1 MPRAKTRRDFLQNAT
16 AVGIGFWVS
25 GGQAVAQSRSANEKL
40 NIAIIGVEG
49 QGGWNL
55 GQLARTGQNIVAL
68 CDAHESRAAKARR
81 RFPKARF
88 CADFR
93 GIVDRKD
100 VDAVL
105 VATPDHVHAPATM
118 AALRAG
124 KHVYCEKP
132 LTHTVFEARQVA
144 EMASRMKRVTQMGTQ
159 IHAGNNYR
167 RVVELIES
175 KAIGAVRE
183 VHVWVGKA
191 WVGHD
196 RPTDTPVKPPG
207 LHYDLWLGPAPH
219 RPYHPDYLP
228 AKWRGWWDFGGGTLA
243 DMACHYCDLPFW
255 ALKLKHPHTIEA
267 DGPTAHPESAP
278 AQLRVR
284 YAFGARGDLP
294 PVTFTWHHG
303 GLRPAAFAEGKLP
316 SWKGDGVWF
325 VGDKGSML
333 AGYNNYKLLPEKDF
347 AGFKPPEPYIPNS
360 IGHHREWIEACKT
373 GGPTT
378 CNFAYSGALSETVLL
393 GNVAHRSGVKLE
405 WDAKHL
411 KVTNSP
417 EAQALIHKPY
427 RAGWVL

>member
-1 MPRAKTRRDFLQNAT
+1 MPRAKTRRDFLQKAT
-16 AVGIGFWVS
+16 AAGVGFWVT
-25 GGQAVAQSRSANEKL
+25 GRQAVAQSRSANEKL

-55 GQLARTGQNIVAL
+55 NQLARTGQNIVAL

-93 GIVDRKD
+93 GVVDRKD

-105 VATPDHVHAPATM
+105 VATPDHVHAAATM

-144 EMASRMKRVTQMGTQ
+144 DMAARMKRVTQMGTQ

-196 RPTDTPVKPPG
+196 RPTKGQPTPPG
-207 LHYDLWLGPAPH
+207 LNYDLWIGPAPH
-219 RPYHPDYLP
+219 RPYHEDYLP
-228 AKWRGWWDFGGGTLA
+228 MKWRGWWDFGGGTLA

-255 ALKLKHPHTIEA
+255 ALKLNHPKTIEA
-267 DGPTAHPESAP
+267 DGPKVHPESAP
-278 AQLRVR
+278 ARLRVSKNFTPQVFDR
-284 YAFGARGDLP
+284 FKMANARKFKIDFVGAITLTFNVFGPDSTLAP
-294 PVTFTWHHG
+294 QTF
-303 GLRPAAFAEGKLP
+303 AFALTSNNAGADRTELIRRLP
-316 SWKGDGVWF
+316 SLKGRKWNMTVATTTSAILF
-325 VGDKGSML
+325 
-333 AGYNNYKLLPEKDF
+333 DF
-347 AGFKPPEPYIPNS
+347 YLVI
-360 IGHHREWIEACKT
+360 
-373 GGPTT
+373 
-378 CNFAYSGALSETVLL
+378 
-393 GNVAHRSGVKLE
+393 
-405 WDAKHL
+405 
-411 KVTNSP
+411 
-417 EAQALIHKPY
+417 
-427 RAGWVL
+427 